1 MKKLIESLK
10 QAIINN
16 QSSQALSL
24 LRQGFSESEREFLEK
39 LRKDG
44 VLRCSRYDYNI
55 QILQPL
61 IDGVLAEKYLS
72 TETRNYFESLKT
84 LIFVAR
90 NIHKIYKDLI
100 NEIDYVNFK
109 SYLVTA
115 DSLFW
120 KPHIQNYRET
130 HNIFNFSQEEIA
142 CAFSLFFY
150 LSKEKSK
157 LNAKHIGSINIKG
170 IRDNHF
176 LKKLADF
183 YKIVDFREN
192 EILVDYFGYR
202 AVRQNNSVIIKA
214 PDARLEMS
222 ICWGYISH
230 QNQHIADSLEP
241 LLEED
246 NLDKVYLI
254 KFARDL
260 AIERKDEFFS
270 IAEHPSKR
278 IIMRFPSY
286 KFLDELAKFIRSN
299 QLFGEEI
306 IRISLIAKELF
317 IDIRQIYKEKI
328 FKDLQL
334 IDIIKFQRLFL
345 FLFWAFEAYIE
356 SENMSKSKLFWRSI
370 LPVFERKQ
378 FLNLLKYFW
387 GERKAEQ
394 LLELLSWNPPSKIF
408 FDVQYHPI
416 LCIDNW
422 IILPLGIL
430 GHSNLPRNVLQS
442 TGYRFD
448 SDSSND
454 PIGKLMEES
463 IKPISSFFKKDIE
476 YKFNGQEGEIDV
488 IAVIDNYLFVF
499 ECKNSLH
506 PTSPFELR
514 TSYDYI
520 RKGANQLTNFRNFWK
535 EQSFKDYL
543 SSKIGFNSSLPSELY
558 TCIITG
564 NRMFS
569 GWSEQGHSIRPI
581 YEFRNIVQSG
591 KISPKLLD
599 ISDKTLE
606 SLTFRVWKG
615 DTFSVE
621 DLIDYI
627 NGDSLHQYY
636 FDSMIS
642 IKEELRISNVTI
654 SKKTY
659 ALDVKKFLQEVVK
672 KFEIIHAPH

>member
-1 MKKLIESLK
+1 MKQLIESLK
-10 QAIINN
+10 QAIIQN

-44 VLRCSRYDYNI
+44 VLRCSRYDFNI

-61 IDGVLAEKYLS
+61 IEGVLAEKYLS
-72 TETRNYFESLKT
+72 TETRSYFESLKT

-90 NIHKIYKDLI
+90 NIQKIYKDLI
-100 NEIDYVNFK
+100 KEIDSINFK
-109 SYLVTA
+109 SHLVTA

-120 KPHIQNYRET
+120 KPHIQNYSET

-157 LNAKHIGSINIKG
+157 LNEKHLGSIDIKG

-176 LKKLADF
+176 LKKLAGF

-230 QNQHIADSLEP
+230 QNQHIADSMER

-260 AIERKDEFFS
+260 AIELKDEFFS

-278 IIMRFPSY
+278 IVMRFSSY
-286 KFLDELAKFIRSN
+286 ILAELANFIRSN
-299 QLFGEEI
+299 QLFEEEI
-306 IRISLIAKELF
+306 IRISLIEKELF
-317 IDIRQIYKEKI
+317 IDIRQIYKKKF
-328 FKDLQL
+328 FKDLHL
-334 IDIIKFQRLFL
+334 IDIIKLQRLFL

-370 LPVFERKQ
+370 LPVFKRKE
-378 FLNLLKYFW
+378 FLDLLKYFW

-394 LLELLSWNPPSKIF
+394 LLELLSWNPPSKKI

-416 LCIDNW
+416 LCINNW

-463 IKPISSFFKKDIE
+463 IKPISSFFEKDIS
-476 YKFNGQEGEIDV
+476 YSFNGQSGEIDV

-520 RKGANQLTNFRNFWK
+520 RKGAKQLTNFRNFWK

-543 SSKIGFNSSLPSELY
+543 SSKIRFNSSLPSELY

-569 GWSEQGHSIRPI
+569 GWREQGHSIRPI

-591 KISPKLLD
+591 KISAKLLD
-599 ISDKTLE
+599 LPDKTLE
-606 SLTFRVWKG
+606 GQSFRVWKG
-615 DTFSVE
+615 NTFNVK
-621 DLIDYI
+621 DLIEYI
-627 NGDSLHQYY
+627 EKDSLHQCY
-636 FDSMIS
+636 FDSMMS
-642 IKEELRISNVTI
+642 IKDENRIGNITI
-654 SKKTY
+654 TRETY
-659 ALDVKKFLQEVVK
+659 ALDVEKFFQEIDKKFALVPPL
-672 KFEIIHAPH
+672 H